1 MIELTLVFLLGML
14 VAGLLWLMLL
24 PAFWRRAVRLT
35 TERLERSLPISANE
49 IRAEQDRLRAG
60 HSLALARM
68 QHVVDHAQA
77 GLVAAKAETGERFK
91 AEAGFIETIALE
103 RRRIA
108 ALETDIGG
116 LKAEIEARDFRI
128 EELIEARDLAHATIA
143 GLETQRDALTDRL
156 NSTVDLAESR
166 RLALDEARVLA
177 DRAREAHAE
186 EAHRSAQLR
195 NELQTRQT
203 ELRDAE
209 RRLAGFENNV
219 VLARIRGGEETYQSA
234 ASPLVA
240 NPVVAS
246 PERQRQAG

>member
-14 VAGLLWLMLL
+14 VAGLIWLVML

-49 IRAEQDRLRAG
+49 ILAEQDRLRAEHG
-60 HSLALARM
+60 VALARM
-68 QHVVDHAQA
+68 QQTVDRARTDLA
-77 GLVAAKAETGERFK
+77 AAKAETGERCK
-91 AEAGFIETIALE
+91 AEAGFLEAVALE

-108 ALETDIGG
+108 VLESDIGG
-116 LKAEIEARDFRI
+116 LKIEIETRALRI
-128 EELIEARDLAHATIA
+128 EELSEALDLAYATIA

-156 NSTVDLAESR
+156 NTTNDLAESR

-195 NELQTRQT
+195 NELQARQS
-203 ELRDAE
+203 ELREVE

-234 ASPLVA
+234 AT
-240 NPVVAS
+240 

>member
-14 VAGLLWLMLL
+14 VAGLIWLVLL

-49 IRAEQDRLRAG
+49 ILAEQDRLRAEHG
-60 HSLALARM
+60 VALARM
-68 QHVVDHAQA
+68 QQSVDRARA
-77 GLVAAKAETGERFK
+77 NLVAAKAETGERLK
-91 AEAGFIETIALE
+91 AEAGFHETIALE

-108 ALETDIGG
+108 ALETGVGG
-116 LKAEIEARDFRI
+116 LKVEIETLDLRI
-128 EELIEARDLAHATIA
+128 EELIEARDLARTTIV
-143 GLETQRDALTDRL
+143 GLETQCDALTARL
-156 NSTVDLAESR
+156 NATVDLAESR

-195 NELQTRQT
+195 SELQALQG
-203 ELRDAE
+203 ELREAE
-209 RRLAGFENNV
+209 RRLSGIENNV

-234 ASPLVA
+234 AT
-240 NPVVAS
+240 
-246 PERQRQAG
+246 PERKRQAG